1 MAAWVKW
8 DDSAAKRI
16 AKQAG
21 LRAGLDVGEK
31 LAGLSANIA
40 PHASGTMERS
50 ADVSD
55 DGVSIVHVSYNTPYA
70 VRQHED
76 MNLSHPDPRNPI
88 SSSGRKA
95 KYLEDPLNEN
105 RTKWLKFIGLR
116 IKKALREGGV

>member
-1 MAAWVKW
+1 MAARVRW
-8 DDSAAKRI
+8 DDGAAKRI

-21 LRAGLDVGEK
+21 LRAGRDVGEK
-31 LAGLSANIA
+31 LIGLADNIA
-40 PHASGTMERS
+40 PHATGTMERS
-50 ADVSD
+50 GVVSD
-55 DGVSIVHVSYNTPYA
+55 DGISKVHVSYNTPYA

-76 MNLSHPDPRNPI
+76 LNLSHPDPRNPI

-116 IKKALREGGV
+116 IKKALREGGA

>member
-1 MAAWVKW
+1 MAARVKW
-8 DDSAAKRI
+8 DDGAAKRI

-21 LRAGLDVGEK
+21 LKAAKDVGEK
-31 LAGLSANIA
+31 LVNKSIKIA
-40 PHASGTMERS
+40 PHASGTMQGS
-50 ADVSD
+50 ATVSD
-55 DGVSIVHVSYNTPYA
+55 DGISKVHVSYNTPYA

-76 MNLSHPDPRNPI
+76 LNLRHPDPRNPI

-116 IKKALREGGV
+116 IRKALREGGA